1 MDLQIYFGNFDE
13 LFSVSAFKGN
23 EDVSL
28 TRRMLASE
36 VMQVIKRVTNNEIK
50 I

>member
-13 LFSVSAFKGN
+13 LFSVSAVKGN

-36 VMQVIKRVTNNEIK
+36 VMQVIKSVTNNEIK